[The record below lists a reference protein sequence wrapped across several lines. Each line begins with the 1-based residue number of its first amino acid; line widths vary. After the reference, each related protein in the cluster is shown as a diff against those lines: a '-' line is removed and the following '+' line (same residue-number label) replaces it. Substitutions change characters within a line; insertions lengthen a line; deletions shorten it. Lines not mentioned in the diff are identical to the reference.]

1 VLPYFKRTE
10 GDRSG
15 LAEKDPKH
23 HSKDGEWGVDHVRY
37 QNVMSKCFL
46 QACDELGLPA
56 NEDFNNWDRNQEG
69 AGRFHVSER
78 NGMRCS
84 SASALLAPAQA
95 DKSRSLTVL
104 CGASVSKILFDT
116 RNSATGVKFT
126 CGGTI
131 QNARLKHGGEVIVT
145 LGAIQSPQLLMISG
159 IGPKAHLESHNI
171 ATISDRAGVGEN
183 LRDHPAANVSYQC
196 PDSKRG
202 ISPTSKAFFIMG
214 KKLPNPAWLWEWV
227 TRKSGPLTSPGCDHG
242 GFFRTS
248 EATQEKNSPDLQM
261 RFLAV
266 RAVTADGMNSVAK
279 FRDVQNHPDGFSFQ
293 NIAARPHSVGRVR
306 LGSSSMADHPVVE
319 GNYLSDPRDVA
330 TLREGLKLS
339 RRLAKQDAFKD
350 FVGHE
355 VFPGPEVKTDE
366 QLDAYISES
375 VHTANALVGTC
386 RMGRSD
392 DPLAVCDSEMR
403 VLGVH
408 NLRVCDA
415 SVMPKLPGCQTGAP
429 TVMIAERA
437 AEAMLRARSAK

>member
-1 VLPYFKRTE
+1 
-10 GDRSG
+10 
-15 LAEKDPKH
+15 
-23 HSKDGEWGVDHVRY
+23 
-37 QNVMSKCFL
+37 
-46 QACDELGLPA
+46 
-56 NEDFNNWDRNQEG
+56 
-69 AGRFHVSER
+69 
-78 NGMRCS
+78 
-84 SASALLAPAQA
+84 
-95 DKSRSLTVL
+95 
-104 CGASVSKILFDT
+104 VSKILFDT

-293 NIAARPHSVGRVR
+293 NIAARPHSEGRVR
-306 LGSSSMADHPVVE
+306 LASSSMADHPVVE

-386 RMGRSD
+386 RMGCSD